1 MHIVFDG
8 IGVEVKGA
16 KTLVTRANSST
27 RLKAKLT
34 NAKKAQ

>member
-1 MHIVFDG
+1 MHIIFNG

-16 KTLVTRANSST
+16 KTLVTCANSST

-34 NAKKAQ
+34 NANKAQ